1 MKEFIEKLI
10 ARIVNSVGKEIAL
23 SFSTIGEWNAYR
35 TGCAYKQNQIIDLIN
50 QLAEEYK
57 EKPILKN
64 YVDGQEIEPY
74 GRPRVYMAIED
85 LNELKAYRDLGTLHQ
100 IRVVIDRYQEL
111 NDSYHQLIKEEH
123 NNGWIPCSERLPEE
137 NVNVLIQIN
146 FKDDI
151 KIAVSSRIDFNY
163 WTCFGRDVNVIAWQP
178 LPAPY
183 KGEQK

>member
-1 MKEFIEKLI
+1 MKEQKIWEYDERDEYYNLGTDHAI
-10 ARIVNSVGKEIAL
+10 LEV
-23 SFSTIGEWNAYR
+23 
-35 TGCAYKQNQIIDLIN
+35 N

-100 IRVVIDRYQEL
+100 IRAVIDRYHEL

-123 NNGWIPCSERLPEE
+123 NNGWIPCSERMPEE
-137 NVNVLIQIN
+137 KVYNDGFSEPSDDVLVFTKDGDCKVSRYWGNRRNKRDYYDWVDIKCR
-146 FKDDI
+146 KDD
-151 KIAVSSRIDFNY
+151 V
-163 WTCFGRDVNVIAWQP
+163 VAWQP